1 MSFLMFA
8 ARKIQIKRLM
18 NSKNYELTLITEQA
32 NEAARKVANAQ
43 EAQTAAKNQVSVFT
57 SQLQQSAQFQ
67 ALAALKNQTGIDA
80 NGMNSGNMSQSD
92 LAAIQKALMEGSQA
106 GSQLA
111 TAITSITD
119 SIFSEQN
126 KAELSRLQAQ
136 QQTLDMR
143 KETLQTQLK
152 SLQGEYQV
160 CESAESESAK
170 SLAPKFGIA

>member
-32 NEAARKVANAQ
+32 NQAAQKVANAQ

-57 SQLQQSAQFQ
+57 SQLQSQAQYQ

-80 NGMNSGNMSQSD
+80 SQMSSDNM
-92 LAAIQKALMEGSQA
+92 AAIQAAVQQGSQA
-106 GSQLA
+106 GAQLA

-119 SIFSEQN
+119 SIFSAQN

-143 KETLQTQLK
+143 KESLQTQLK
-152 SLQGEYQV
+152 SLQGEYQQ

-170 SLAPKFGIA
+170 SLAPKFGLA

>member
-32 NEAARKVANAQ
+32 NQAAQKVANAQ

-57 SQLQQSAQFQ
+57 SQLQSQAQYQ

-80 NGMNSGNMSQSD
+80 SQMSSDNMT
-92 LAAIQKALMEGSQA
+92 AIQAAVQQGSQA
-106 GSQLA
+106 GAQLA

-119 SIFSEQN
+119 SIFSAQN

-143 KETLQTQLK
+143 KESLQTQLK
-152 SLQGEYQV
+152 SLQGEYQQ

-170 SLAPKFGIA
+170 SLAPKFGLA

>member
-32 NEAARKVANAQ
+32 NQAAQKVANAQ

-57 SQLQQSAQFQ
+57 SRLQSQGQY
-67 ALAALKNQTGIDA
+67 AALEALKAQKGIDSSD
-80 NGMNSGNMSQSD
+80 MKKLSQDELSMVSV
-92 LAAIQKALMEGSQA
+92 AMQQGTQA
-106 GSQLA
+106 GNQLA

-119 SIFSEQN
+119 SIFSAQN

-143 KETLQTQLK
+143 KESLQTQLK
-152 SLQGEYQV
+152 SLQGEYQQ

-170 SLAPKFGIA
+170 SLAPKFGLA

>member
-32 NEAARKVANAQ
+32 NQAAQKVANAQ

-57 SQLQQSAQFQ
+57 SQLQSQGQYA
-67 ALAALKNQTGIDA
+67 ALAALKAQKGIDA
-80 NGMNSGNMSQSD
+80 SDMKSLSQEQ
-92 LAAIQKALMEGSQA
+92 LAFVSEAMQKGTQA
-106 GSQLA
+106 GNQLA

-119 SIFSEQN
+119 SIFSAQN

-143 KETLQTQLK
+143 KESLQTQLK
-152 SLQGEYQV
+152 SLQGEYQQ

-170 SLAPKFGIA
+170 SLAPKFGLA

>member
-8 ARKIQIKRLM
+8 ARKIQIRRLM

-57 SQLQQSAQFQ
+57 SQLQSAAQYQ

-80 NGMNSGNMSQSD
+80 NAMNAQSD
-92 LAAIQKALMEGSQA
+92 LSAVQAALQQGTQA

-119 SIFSEQN
+119 SIFSAQN

-143 KETLQTQLK
+143 KESLETQLK
-152 SLQGEYQV
+152 SLQGEYQQ

>member
-8 ARKIQIKRLM
+8 ARKIQIRRLM

-57 SQLQQSAQFQ
+57 SQLQSAAQYQ

-80 NGMNSGNMSQSD
+80 NAMNAQSD
-92 LAAIQKALMEGSQA
+92 LSAVQAALQQGTQA
-106 GSQLA
+106 GAQLA

-119 SIFSEQN
+119 SIFSAQN

-143 KETLQTQLK
+143 KESLETQLK
-152 SLQGEYQV
+152 SLQGEYQQ